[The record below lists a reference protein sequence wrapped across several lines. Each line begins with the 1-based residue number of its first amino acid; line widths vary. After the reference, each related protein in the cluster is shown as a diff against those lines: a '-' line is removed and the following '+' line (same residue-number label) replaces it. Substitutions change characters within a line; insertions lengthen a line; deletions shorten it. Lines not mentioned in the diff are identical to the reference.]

1 MTTSATGAATQY
13 GIVDVT
19 TKTFKW
25 VTGIPVKDKITGTG
39 LPMAYKGKMYF
50 PIVEEGVDPTVY
62 IIDPATAAAKKGLSI
77 RGATSLNAIG
87 KLSAR
92 IEKQRSALAN

>member
-1 MTTSATGAATQY
+1 M
-13 GIVDVT
+13 DVT